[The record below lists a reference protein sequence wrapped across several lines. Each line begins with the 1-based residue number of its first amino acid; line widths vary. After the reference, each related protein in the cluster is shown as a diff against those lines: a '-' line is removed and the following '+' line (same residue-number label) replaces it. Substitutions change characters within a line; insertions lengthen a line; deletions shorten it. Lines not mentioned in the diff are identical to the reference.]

1 MKKHARCYIPGII
14 SQLKRIQAS
23 VMIRKL
29 ESRIFHHNYQL
40 WKSILS
46 ALIKNSASS
55 RNALPIQEF
64 TSACP
69 CSIIMLIWIDHLH
82 LYLTKRHSFSSSC
95 EFIPLHSYTLFK
107 SKFLKAFLF
116 WSIEIPWTYHSSNIN
131 F

>member
-55 RNALPIQEF
+55 RNTLPIQEF

-69 CSIIMLIWIDHLH
+69 CSIIMLIWIDHPR
-82 LYLTKRHSFSSSC
+82 LYLTKRQFFFFASNSVANQSLDYAHLIG
-95 EFIPLHSYTLFK
+95 EIYAKHATL
-107 SKFLKAFLF
+107 
-116 WSIEIPWTYHSSNIN
+116 
-131 F
+131 